1 MYFLRNLNT
10 VDPINLHANVFILGI
25 NKNTTKYAV
34 YGCLQTV
41 IIAFIYY
48 GHGRTGIIT
57 RRTIPPVITVLN
69 LRYHLLA
76 STSTDYGPRT
86 STMAVCKL

>member
-25 NKNTTKYAV
+25 INNKNTTKYAV

-41 IIAFIYY
+41 IFIVFIFIRFDRSKMQDS
-48 GHGRTGIIT
+48 GQKLAT
-57 RRTIPPVITVLN
+57 RIVQVRGYN
-69 LRYHLLA
+69 W
-76 STSTDYGPRT
+76 G
-86 STMAVCKL
+86 

>member
-41 IIAFIYY
+41 ISACTSIWRANYHGVRNTYY
-48 GHGRTGIIT
+48 MGRCINIKT
-57 RRTIPPVITVLN
+57 RIDR
-69 LRYHLLA
+69 
-76 STSTDYGPRT
+76 D
-86 STMAVCKL
+86 M

>member
-41 IIAFIYY
+41 IM
-48 GHGRTGIIT
+48 RTVQ
-57 RRTIPPVITVLN
+57 PVESTNRPILN
-69 LRYHLLA
+69 LTA
-76 STSTDYGPRT
+76 FP
-86 STMAVCKL
+86 AVPN

>member
-41 IIAFIYY
+41 IYGLDIAVDTAYI
-48 GHGRTGIIT
+48 GR
-57 RRTIPPVITVLN
+57 
-69 LRYHLLA
+69 
-76 STSTDYGPRT
+76 D
-86 STMAVCKL
+86 

>member
-10 VDPINLHANVFILGI
+10 VDPINLHANVVILGII

-41 IIAFIYY
+41 IL
-48 GHGRTGIIT
+48 H
-57 RRTIPPVITVLN
+57 
-69 LRYHLLA
+69 
-76 STSTDYGPRT
+76 S
-86 STMAVCKL
+86 

>member
-25 NKNTTKYAV
+25 NKNTTKYVV

-41 IIAFIYY
+41 I
-48 GHGRTGIIT
+48 RT
-57 RRTIPPVITVLN
+57 VV
-69 LRYHLLA
+69 
-76 STSTDYGPRT
+76 S
-86 STMAVCKL
+86 